1 MIDITEIRTCHSVKH
16 DTDDHGEQSDC
27 SKGGD
32 GRALWEA
39 CSVGDLAEVQRL
51 LMIPGIDLEYAD
63 EEYRRTPFYR
73 ACSCQQLAA
82 IQVLLD
88 DGRCD
93 VNPVQNEG
101 CTPLIWAV
109 HHDEVEVVDLLL
121 RCARVDVGVRDT
133 DGNDVVTLACLWGHW
148 RSLKVILDNGR
159 ADPNAVGISDP
170 CTSLYYLSCHC
181 ASLPPQRAAKT
192 LVTLLTEPRVIAN
205 NGGGEEYGECS
216 CLGVATALPERLLAV
231 KALLASGK
239 RLQHPNESRATLL
252 EYISKRQPQTILLTR
267 YFVSP
272 KLVRREVRDELGWPG
287 HGAAALYG
295 LLQIWRYLIAPVRGM
310 LILNAQTRRFL
321 TVTTGLPAELQE
333 VVCLRVFGTAA
344 RDMLWP
350 DDRVREIK
358 RAAGLL
364 AKLVR
369 VGVAVIPQQIP

>member
-1 MIDITEIRTCHSVKH
+1 M
-16 DTDDHGEQSDC
+16 
-27 SKGGD
+27 
-32 GRALWEA
+32 
-39 CSVGDLAEVQRL
+39 
-51 LMIPGIDLEYAD
+51 
-63 EEYRRTPFYR
+63 
-73 ACSCQQLAA
+73 
-82 IQVLLD
+82 
-88 DGRCD
+88 
-93 VNPVQNEG
+93 
-101 CTPLIWAV
+101 
-109 HHDEVEVVDLLL
+109 
-121 RCARVDVGVRDT
+121 
-133 DGNDVVTLACLWGHW
+133 
-148 RSLKVILDNGR
+148 
-159 ADPNAVGISDP
+159 
-170 CTSLYYLSCHC
+170 
-181 ASLPPQRAAKT
+181 
-192 LVTLLTEPRVIAN
+192 
-205 NGGGEEYGECS
+205 
-216 CLGVATALPERLLAV
+216 PERLLAV